1 MGNFTIIRNGE
12 EIVLTYDEMSAAYKH
27 LVAVKGVDRLEE
39 YLDLLE
45 NKEGHE
51 KPKMLAK
58 QILKDKTKC
67 FEFEDAM
74 NDIMEEKIND
84 DFYIETVEK
93 AIRRTGK
100 DYHGIYTTIY

>member
-1 MGNFTIIRNGE
+1 MKNFTIIRNGE

-51 KPKMLAK
+51 KPKLLAK

-67 FEFEDAM
+67 FEFEDSM
-74 NDIMEEKIND
+74 IDIMEEEINND
-84 DFYIETVEK
+84 TYIDRIEDAIK
-93 AIRRTGK
+93 AAWGR
-100 DYHGIYTTIY
+100 

>member
-1 MGNFTIIRNGE
+1 MKNFTIIRNGE

-58 QILKDKTKC
+58 KILKDKTKC
-67 FEFEDAM
+67 FEFEDSM
-74 NDIMEEKIND
+74 IDIMEEEINND
-84 DFYIETVEK
+84 TYIDRIEDAIK
-93 AIRRTGK
+93 AAWGR
-100 DYHGIYTTIY
+100 

>member
-1 MGNFTIIRNGE
+1 MKNFTIIRNGE

-39 YLDLLE
+39 CLDLLE

-51 KPKMLAK
+51 KPKLLAK

-67 FEFEDAM
+67 FEFEDSM
-74 NDIMEEKIND
+74 IDIMEEEINND
-84 DFYIETVEK
+84 TYIDRIEDAIK
-93 AIRRTGK
+93 AAWGR
-100 DYHGIYTTIY
+100 

>member
-1 MGNFTIIRNGE
+1 MKNFTIIRNGE

-67 FEFEDAM
+67 FEFEDSM
-74 NDIMEEKIND
+74 IDIMEEEINND
-84 DFYIETVEK
+84 TYIDRIEDAIK
-93 AIRRTGK
+93 AAWGR
-100 DYHGIYTTIY
+100 